1 MNEQRIKICASCGAE
16 YAPDAQVCADC
27 GGKLLF
33 PEEYEK
39 LFQPLT
45 ETDELVLIRQ
55 APIGYINELM
65 EHMRKAGIRA
75 GIALHA
81 QPPGTCSPRS
91 CAPRTL
97 FGLYVTKPD
106 EAAAKEVD
114 RLHWLQ
120 GAPEEGSSFRYTEQ
134 ELQGVCPACGSAV
147 PKGSMECPECGLAVG
162 SIEDV
167 ATCPECDAEVGD
179 EVKKCPHCG
188 TEFE

>member
-1 MNEQRIKICASCGAE
+1 MSDEPFKICASCGAE
-16 YAPDAQVCADC
+16 YSPDAQVCADC

-39 LFQPLT
+39 LSKPIA
-45 ETDELVLIRQ
+45 EGEELVLIRQ
-55 APIGYINELM
+55 GQVGYIKELQ
-65 EHMRKAGIRA
+65 EHMRRAGIRSA
-75 GIALHA
+75 IAFHA
-81 QPPGTCSPRS
+81 PPPGTCPPKGSAS
-91 CAPRTL
+91 RTL
-97 FGLYVTKPD
+97 FGLYVTTAD
-106 EAAAKEVD
+106 EAAAKEID